1 MDRFA
6 AAQKIKSRVTYTI
19 VATSGVS
26 RVVIVVSLC
35 RCVVVVV
42 ELIVAEAENCDFRPI

>member
-6 AAQKIKSRVTYTI
+6 AAQKIKSRVTCTI

-35 RCVVVVV
+35 RCVV